1 LVTSSRVF
9 AFPRLTPV
17 VRRLLFVFGSAYLGT
32 ILLQQWAG
40 IPVFQLLALEPAHV
54 GIHTVWQLF
63 TYVLVWPPDPS
74 HVLSFLIAL
83 LFLWLML
90 APFEERFGS
99 RRTWQLAAATLLAAA
114 LPALLVG
121 QVAPAGP
128 RQVLYGL
135 QPILLGTLAAFSWSL
150 RGRGRINFFGVI
162 PMQALTVLYLALGIS
177 LLLFLTSKSWVG
189 LAADL
194 GAIGGGIGFVQWMT
208 RPPGRRRAP
217 KKPRS
222 GGFKVVR
229 GGQDRRWLN

>member
-1 LVTSSRVF
+1 MSHGMF

-17 VRRLLFVFGSAYLGT
+17 VRLLLVVCGGAYLFT
-32 ILLQQWAG
+32 VLLQQWAG
-40 IPVFQLLALEPAHV
+40 VPVFQLLALSP
-54 GIHTVWQLF
+54 GDPGLHTLWQVV
-63 TYVLVWPPDPS
+63 TYAFVYPPDPG

-90 APFEERFGS
+90 APFEERFGG
-99 RRTWQLAAATLLAAA
+99 RRTWQLALTALLAAA

-121 QVAPAGP
+121 QVVPGGP
-128 RQVLYGL
+128 RHVLYGL

-150 RGRGRINFFGVI
+150 RGRGRILFFGVI
-162 PMQALTVLYLALGIS
+162 PMQAMTVLYLALGIS

-194 GAIGGGIGFVQWMT
+194 GAIGGGVGFVQWMT
-208 RPPGRRRAP
+208 RPPGRRPASRP
-217 KKPRS
+217 KSSP
-222 GGFKVVR
+222 FKVVR